1 MSLLLLASIAAAS
14 VLIAV
19 VICRAL
25 GLAFSTRAMSGLVL
39 AAAAIVAV
47 VALVAPGDKSNAW
60 RLVRAGDAQL
70 VSAATADLHAPAAFA
85 HRLGRC
91 HYGVGS
97 ARNICFTTPR
107 SLVLSRAAMGRL
119 VAASG
124 ATPQPHLGGGL
135 KCYGLSGGKPP
146 HAGPNHL
153 FIQQCAE
160 TATTHSLLL
169 DFIATS
175 VVRPTSSGPASTS
188 EMLPKVFGGTQLD
201 VVVVALQQ

>member
-14 VLIAV
+14 LLIAV
-19 VICRAL
+19 VVCRAV
-25 GLAFSTRAMSGLVL
+25 GMTFSTRANSGLVIV
-39 AAAAIVAV
+39 AGAIVAV
-47 VALVAPGDKSNAW
+47 VAILAPGGKSNDW
-60 RLVRAGDAQL
+60 RLIRAGDAQL

-91 HYGVGS
+91 HYGIGS
-97 ARNICFTTPR
+97 AQNICFTTPR
-107 SLVLSRAAMGRL
+107 SLVLGRAAMGRL

-135 KCYGLSGGKPP
+135 KCYGLDGGKPP
-146 HAGPNHL
+146 HAGPNRL

-160 TATTHSLLL
+160 TATTRSLLL

-175 VVRPTSSGPASTS
+175 IVRPTSTGPASTS
-188 EMLPKVFGGTQLD
+188 EVLPKVFGGTQLD
-201 VVVVALQQ
+201 VVVVAVQQ